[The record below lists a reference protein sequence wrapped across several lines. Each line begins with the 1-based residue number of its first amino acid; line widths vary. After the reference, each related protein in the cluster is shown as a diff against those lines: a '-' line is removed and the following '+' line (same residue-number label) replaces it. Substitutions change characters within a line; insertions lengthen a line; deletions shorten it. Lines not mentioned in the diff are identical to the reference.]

1 MNYFFD
7 ESGDWY
13 GRERNRLVL
22 GGLLIHNTHTIN
34 SLEAELNLLKS
45 EYNLQYF
52 HANEM
57 PQAALN
63 SCYNI
68 ILSTLM
74 SSAKAI
80 LRIYPKD
87 TVFRRSRKSSDDIYI
102 ELASDLISTMIMG
115 DSKPNINYDMK
126 FHYAFPANIIAN
138 IKQKKPYHY
147 KRIMDAM
154 KLNIDMLPKEKKRIE
169 TRISTIK
176 GKNLEQSSW
185 FVQEL
190 IENETKAVTDFLWS
204 ELTLQIQGKETIR
217 EIFRAKIL
225 DSLNQ
230 CYQLYNLGI
239 NQTALKIDYF
249 AKDQGNVGIE
259 IIDLLCNLVYKNGA
273 KAKYNAPSIVKQ
285 IYEMIDV
292 EEM

>member
-1 MNYFFD
+1 MDYFFD

-45 EYNLQYF
+45 EFNLQYF

-57 PQAALN
+57 PQVALL

-68 ILSTLM
+68 ILNSLI
-74 SSAKAI
+74 SSAKAM

-87 TVFRRSRKSSDDIYI
+87 TVFKRSRKNSDEIYI

-115 DSKPNINYDMK
+115 DSSPNINYDMK

-138 IKQKKPYHY
+138 INSKKPYHY
-147 KRIMDAM
+147 RRIMEAM
-154 KLNIDMLPKEKKRIE
+154 ILNENKLPEEKKRIE
-169 TRISTIK
+169 VRLANIK
-176 GKNLEQSSW
+176 GKSMESCSW
-185 FVQEL
+185 FVEKLQ
-190 IENETKAVTDFLWS
+190 ENETRAVSDYLWS
-204 ELTLQIQGKETIR
+204 ELALQIQGKETIR

-225 DSLNQ
+225 DSLDQ
-230 CYQLYNLGI
+230 YYQLSNQQL
-239 NQTALKIDYF
+239 NQTYLKIQYF
-249 AKDQGNVGIE
+249 SKEQGNVGIE
-259 IIDLLCNLVYKNGA
+259 IIDLLCNLIYKNGVVA
-273 KAKYNAPSIVKQ
+273 RKGAPSVVKQ
-285 IYEMIDV
+285 IYEAIDI